1 MKVYENKEYMGDVG
15 YIAGLD
21 LPWNKLQ
28 DKSVLISGATGLVGS
43 CLVDVI
49 MKRNENGMNC
59 KVYALGRN
67 KLRADERFG
76 YCSGSKLF
84 EFVPYDIST
93 PLVRDDIG
101 TVDYVLH
108 LASNTHP
115 LQYSTDPIGT
125 ITTNIFGTYN
135 MLEFAKQH
143 NATRCAFAS
152 SNEIYGEN
160 RGDVEMFD
168 EHYCGYITEFPSE
181 IMEQKVVLLK
191 KLLSDNFG
199 LPITSNR
206 SGRWATNSE
215 YFQILKRSGILVDC
229 SVTPQLD
236 LSNNVGYS
244 IDCGNDYRRVSYLP
258 YEIVPGLLEVPMTT
272 RRIHSPI
279 GVTVKN
285 RIRNVIKGK
294 ELWLRPINAYD
305 DIIRLVDIVES
316 KGDCDYL
323 EFMIH
328 SSELMPGGSPYFKDA
343 RAVEEMYT
351 DMNKLFSYLSKK
363 GYVGIGLTEYGLLK
377 RNATEMNR

>member
-1 MKVYENKEYMGDVG
+1 M
-15 YIAGLD
+15 
-21 LPWNKLQ
+21 
-28 DKSVLISGATGLVGS
+28 DKKFI
-43 CLVDVI
+43 I
-49 MKRNENGMNC
+49 
-59 KVYALGRN
+59 
-67 KLRADERFG
+67 
-76 YCSGSKLF
+76 
-84 EFVPYDIST
+84 
-93 PLVRDDIG
+93 
-101 TVDYVLH
+101 TVDTEGDNLWNWH
-108 LASNTHP
+108 EGEPIKTENTHFIP
-115 LQYSTDPIGT
+115 PFQDLCENYGFIPTYLTNYEMALDEEWVKYGKTKALSGKCEIGMHLHAWNTPPDYRLQKKSG
-125 ITTNIFGTYN
+125 G
-135 MLEFAKQH
+135 
-143 NATRCAFAS
+143 NA
-152 SNEIYGEN
+152 
-160 RGDVEMFD
+160 
-168 EHYCGYITEFPSE
+168 YITEFPSE

-377 RNATEMNR
+377 SNATEMNR